1 MPERLFLFLQLE
13 FPWELGPPDGRY
25 LLRNREASG
34 PPGPHPPTRAG
45 AETEAAAPEHVVVL
59 NTLGASRRAGARGVG
74 GGAGAGTGANAG
86 RGTLTLPGIS
96 ARRARR
102 ARETTPDPVPVPTS
116 RATIIDPV
124 SVSAERQAQA
134 WLKGLDAERETR
146 AATTVLN
153 RVLYAHRVATADPYT
168 HEVDPAQALVIRA
181 GWGEGEQLVDGY
193 WRHALELPWVP
204 TKRAQ
209 RRAAALRPQER
220 LAELLGA
227 RTRELLC
234 EELVLRARLDL
245 DQGRL
250 AHAAVELDAA
260 LGAALRE
267 LDAEASPALAPRVDE
282 LRALHPGV
290 RAVARAVLPGASA
303 VAQAGSPSAS
313 AAMGADDLPEP
324 DAMSKPDAASEPSAL
339 PNSAGSDAEPDDE
352 TVSHALERLE
362 AALRARTASR
372 AHAAG

>member
-1 MPERLFLFLQLE
+1 M
-13 FPWELGPPDGRY
+13 
-25 LLRNREASG
+25 A
-34 PPGPHPPTRAG
+34 AG
-45 AETEAAAPEHVVVL
+45 ANV
-59 NTLGASRRAGARGVG
+59 
-74 GGAGAGTGANAG
+74 G

-102 ARETTPDPVPVPTS
+102 PRETTPDPVPVPTS

-134 WLKGLDAERETR
+134 WLKELDAERETR
-146 AATTVLN
+146 AATAVLN
-153 RVLYAHRVATADPYT
+153 RVLYAHRIATADPHT
-168 HEVDPAQALVIRA
+168 HEVAPAQALVIRA
-181 GWGEGEQLVDGY
+181 GWGEGEQLADGY
-193 WRHALELPWVP
+193 WQHALELPWVP

-250 AHAAVELDAA
+250 AHAAIELDAA
-260 LGAALRE
+260 LEAALRE
-267 LDAEASPALAPRVDE
+267 LDAEANPALAPRVDE

-290 RAVARAVLPGASA
+290 NAVAQAVLPGASA
-303 VAQAGSPSAS
+303 VAQAALPGASVMAS
-313 AAMGADDLPEP
+313 AEDPPKPGGASEP
-324 DAMSKPDAASEPSAL
+324 NAASEPDTTS
-339 PNSAGSDAEPDDE
+339 EPDEEE
-352 TVSHALERLE
+352 TLRHALERLE
-362 AALRARTASR
+362 AALRARTASGFTR
-372 AHAAG
+372 QD

>member
-25 LLRNREASG
+25 LMRSREAAG
-34 PPGPHPPTRAG
+34 PPGPLPPTRAG
-45 AETEAAAPEHVVVL
+45 GQSEAGAPEHVVVL
-59 NTLGASRRAGARGVG
+59 NTLGAPRRAGTGVG
-74 GGAGAGTGANAG
+74 GGANAG
-86 RGTLTLPGIS
+86 RGALALPGLS

-102 ARETTPDPVPVPTS
+102 PRETTPDPSPVPTT
-116 RATIIDPV
+116 RATIVDPV

-146 AATTVLN
+146 AATAVLN
-153 RVLYAHRVATADPYT
+153 RVLYAHRIATADPHT

-181 GWGEGEQLVDGY
+181 GWGAGEQLADGR
-193 WRHALELPWVP
+193 WGHALELPWAP

-234 EELVLRARLDL
+234 EELALRARLDL
-245 DQGRL
+245 DQGRF
-250 AHAAVELDAA
+250 AHAAIELDAA
-260 LGAALRE
+260 LGAALGE
-267 LDAEASPALAPRVDE
+267 LGAEASPALAPRLDE

-290 RAVARAVLPGASA
+290 SA
-303 VAQAGSPSAS
+303 VAQAALPSATS
-313 AAMGADDLPEP
+313 ATGAGDPPEP
-324 DAMSKPDAASEPSAL
+324 DREPGEDA
-339 PNSAGSDAEPDDE
+339 
-352 TVSHALERLE
+352 VRHALERLE
-362 AALRARTASR
+362 AALRARTASWLTR
-372 AHAAG
+372 RGSAGRDPGP